1 MRVERDIDSE
11 ALRANFRAI
20 RKRAA
25 AKNII
30 AVVKSGAYGH
40 GLPIVADALDEL
52 ADGFAVAEVADAKT
66 LRARGV
72 QKPVLLISGALTRAE
87 VADIA
92 ELNLWTAVRDW
103 RQVEWLKDAP
113 ANANI
118 TVFLKADA
126 GMNRLGFA
134 PEEWAAAK
142 TALAANPAVG
152 EVVLMAHFAR
162 ADEKG
167 GITNALTT
175 LAPLRESCAQVS
187 LGNSAATLLHDDI
200 GDDWARVGIALY
212 GSSPSPQ
219 WKTRDELGL
228 RAAMTLRASVMSE
241 RVVRAG
247 ECVGYGGEWRA
258 KENTRAAVVSCGYA
272 DGYPRLRGNT
282 GAFAM
287 IDGARAPVI
296 GRVSMEMTVLDISQC
311 PPDIGGKATMWG
323 ETPNIDD
330 IASAAGRI
338 SYELLT
344 AARRQILRESKTD
357 K

>member
-1 MRVERDIDSE
+1 MRVEREINAG
-11 ALRANFRAI
+11 ALRANFRAV
-20 RKRAA
+20 RKRAT

-30 AVVKSGAYGH
+30 AVVKSNGYGH
-40 GLPIVADALDEL
+40 GLPIVADALNEL

-72 QKPVLLISGALTRAE
+72 KKPVLLISGALSR
-87 VADIA
+87 ADIA
-92 ELNLWTAVRDW
+92 DIAQLNLWTAARDW
-103 RQVEWLKDAP
+103 QQIEWLKDAP

-134 PEEWAAAK
+134 PSEWAAAK
-142 TALAANPAVG
+142 AELSSNPAVG
-152 EVVLMAHFAR
+152 EVILMAHFAR
-162 ADEKG
+162 ADEEG
-167 GITNALTT
+167 GITNALTA
-175 LAPLRESCAQVS
+175 LSPLRELCASAS

-228 RAAMTLRASVMSE
+228 SAAMTLRASIMTE
-241 RVVRAG
+241 RIVRAG

-258 KENTRAAVVSCGYA
+258 QKDTRAAIVSCGYA

-287 IDGARAPVI
+287 IGGTRAPVI
-296 GRVSMEMTVLDISQC
+296 GRVSMEMTALDISKC
-311 PPDIGGKATMWG
+311 PADIGDKAAMWG
-323 ETPNIDD
+323 ESPSIDD
-330 IASAAGRI
+330 IATAAGRI
-338 SYELLT
+338 SYELLSSLPL
-344 AARRQILRESKTD
+344 ARE
-357 K
+357 